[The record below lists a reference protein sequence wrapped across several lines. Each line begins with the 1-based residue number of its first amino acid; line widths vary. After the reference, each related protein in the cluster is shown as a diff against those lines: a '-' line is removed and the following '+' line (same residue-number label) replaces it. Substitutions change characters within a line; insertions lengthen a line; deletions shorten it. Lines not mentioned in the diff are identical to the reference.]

1 MSKYFFSNTPKISK
15 LILGI
20 LVLFLLYLSSLYSFT
35 LFHSIVEIFS
45 VIIACGI
52 FMIAWNSRS
61 FSDNNYI
68 LFLGISYLLVGMI
81 DLFHMLAYKGM
92 GVFPNYDANLPTQLW
107 ILARY
112 IESISLLLSTF
123 YIKKKLNPVFFLF
136 VYMLIGAAFFLI
148 IFYWKV
154 FPNCYVEGTGLT
166 YFKKISEYAI
176 CLFLLI
182 SVIMF
187 KKNSI
192 HLESL
197 TYTLVTSSIVL
208 TMLAELVFTFYV
220 KVYDIPNSIGH
231 YFKFASFYLIYL
243 AIIQNSLVNPYQ
255 LLFRKLK
262 KHEEFL
268 ETKNIELRYE
278 NAERIVAEDKVS
290 KINLNLLDVQEK
302 LENKVA
308 ASEKRRRDAIE
319 KLSRVILSKSDLA
332 QSHAKLIT
340 KLKIIEIENQEL
352 KKQLTYYFEA
362 LEQANEEMNMIIGK

>member
-1 MSKYFFSNTPKISK
+1 M
-15 LILGI
+15 GI